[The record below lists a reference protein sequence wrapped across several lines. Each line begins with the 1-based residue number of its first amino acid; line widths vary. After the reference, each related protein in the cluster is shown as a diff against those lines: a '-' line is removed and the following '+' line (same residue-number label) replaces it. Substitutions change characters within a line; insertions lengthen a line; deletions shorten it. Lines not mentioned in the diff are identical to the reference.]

1 MSTSPNAGD
10 KTGKRLAIALLVAA
24 LVAGGGYVGWQLAQR
39 QAGSES
45 SVNTAN
51 ETNLAEA
58 TVSDY
63 LRSLKLHV
71 LPGGKVEGNRE
82 VSISDDKTVAGV
94 SGQWLAPV
102 VFTTRG
108 ETPITYAVSAV
119 NFDLKPNAEIEQG
132 NPDFVEWD
140 NALLL
145 LMKKQGDRFVVVS
158 AEPVGANGLASGK
171 VSLLQTGAQSWGW
184 STEGGWSKQGY
195 SIDRVSFYGILRE
208 KIASIA
214 ELQTNA
220 SDEGVADCTDP
231 DSASETSCSRPTQ
244 LTADWKFIKEGDAY
258 PLEVR
263 WSGTVE
269 GEKINDTR
277 RIVPNASGR
286 YVFPKEYNEIQF

>member
-1 MSTSPNAGD
+1 MSTQNTGTS
-10 KTGKRLAIALLVAA
+10 GKRIVIALLVAA

-45 SVNTAN
+45 SANNAN
-51 ETNLAEA
+51 EANLAEA

-63 LRSLKLHV
+63 LRSLKLQV

-82 VSISDDKTVAGV
+82 VSISDEKIEAGV

-102 VFTTRG
+102 VFTTRD

-119 NFDLKPNAEIEQG
+119 NFELKRNAEIEQST
-132 NPDFVEWD
+132 PDFVEWD
-140 NALLL
+140 HALLL

-158 AEPVGANGLASGK
+158 AEPVGANGWASGE
-171 VSLLQTGAQSWGW
+171 VSLVQIGAHSWGW

-195 SIDRVSFYGILRE
+195 SIDRVSLYGILHE

-220 SDEGVADCTDP
+220 SDDGVTDCSDP
-231 DSASETSCSRPTQ
+231 DNASETTCSRPTQ

-263 WSGTVE
+263 WSGTVD
-269 GEKINDTR
+269 GDKVNDTR
-277 RIVPNASGR
+277 RISPNTSGH
-286 YVFPKEYNEIQF
+286 YVFPKQYNEIQF